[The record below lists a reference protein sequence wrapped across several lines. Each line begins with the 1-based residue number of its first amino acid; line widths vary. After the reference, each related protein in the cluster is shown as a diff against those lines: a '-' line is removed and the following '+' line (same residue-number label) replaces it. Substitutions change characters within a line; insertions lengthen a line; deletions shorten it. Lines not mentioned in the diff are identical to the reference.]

1 MKSLIYLFISVF
13 ITLTLTSAVQKASDN
28 SKSITLQS
36 TDKNVGSVS
45 LKQSADIISSRLKLF
60 GLNVSE
66 VKVSAEKG
74 QIVILL
80 PAKTDISGFEG
91 LLTSKGEVCLY
102 ETYTQ
107 TEISGL
113 LKPDNQLFKLLA
125 SDQERKDSSDPR
137 VGCTNSDNKMK
148 VNEYLQSAVPLS
160 NCKLFWGNKS
170 EKSGYCLFALKTNM
184 EGKPLLVRSDIESVA
199 MTTGMDPVDQKI
211 LIRLKPAA
219 VNIFADATKKNLN
232 KSIAIVIDNQVYAYP
247 VVKSSITGGE
257 IEVTGSFTKS
267 EVNYFPALFNSEQ
280 LPVSFKLLK

>member
-1 MKSLIYLFISVF
+1 
-13 ITLTLTSAVQKASDN
+13 
-28 SKSITLQS
+28 
-36 TDKNVGSVS
+36 
-45 LKQSADIISSRLKLF
+45 
-60 GLNVSE
+60 
-66 VKVSAEKG
+66 
-74 QIVILL
+74 
-80 PAKTDISGFEG
+80 
-91 LLTSKGEVCLY
+91 
-102 ETYTQ
+102 
-107 TEISGL
+107 
-113 LKPDNQLFKLLA
+113 
-125 SDQERKDSSDPR
+125 
-137 VGCTNSDNKMK
+137 MK

-184 EGKPLLVRSDIESVA
+184 EGNPLLVRSDIESVA
-199 MTTGMDPVDQKI
+199 MITGMDRVGQKI